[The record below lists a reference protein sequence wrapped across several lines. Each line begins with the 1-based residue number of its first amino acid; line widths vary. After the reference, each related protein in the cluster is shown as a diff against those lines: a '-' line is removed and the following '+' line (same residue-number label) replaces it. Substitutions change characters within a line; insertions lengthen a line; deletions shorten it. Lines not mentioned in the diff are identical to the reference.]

1 MKIYIVT
8 GEKSGDQHAA
18 DIVRHL
24 NSKDKNLKIRA
35 WGGEKLKEQ
44 GVTLAKHI
52 NEISYMGFWEVFK
65 NLFKIFNNLKFC
77 KRDILNFSPDL
88 IFLVDYPGF
97 NLKIAEFASN
107 NNIKV
112 YYYISPKI
120 WAWKS
125 SRIHIIKKYIDKMFV
140 IFPFEKEFY
149 KNYGFDVEYYG
160 NPIYDSVINNKYTL
174 EPSPNLPVISL
185 FPGSRK
191 QEIDKILPL
200 MLKAVNDFSKYQ
212 LIISA
217 TNSFSIDYYNK
228 FIENYKLSSNY
239 NQTCNID
246 ILFDRPYDILSISK
260 AALVTSGT
268 ATLETAL
275 MNVPQLVCYKTSLI
289 SYFIAKYF
297 INIKYISLV
306 NILLDKLVVDELIQ
320 FDLTVENIKKGLDKL
335 INDDNRVLSS
345 DYNNLKNLLK
355 SKGVAKKL
363 ASEILDIKAS

>member
-24 NSKDKNLKIRA
+24 NRKDKNLKIRA

-125 SRIHIIKKYIDKMFV
+125 SRIHIIKKHIDKMFV

-149 KNYGFDVEYYG
+149 KNYGFDVKYYG
-160 NPIYDSVINNKYTL
+160 NPIYDSVINNKYIL

-200 MLKAVNDFSKYQ
+200 MLKAVNDYSKYQ
-212 LIISA
+212 FIISA

-228 FIENYKLSSNY
+228 FIESYKLSSNSK
-239 NQTCNID
+239 QTCNID

-355 SKGVAKKL
+355 SNGVAKKL
-363 ASEILDIKAS
+363 ASEILEIKGS